1 MDLSSLGSK
10 GAHLNVTWRPKL
22 MEFGKPVT
30 FSVDIISRKIYSET
44 LLYL

>member
-1 MDLSSLGSK
+1 MLLNGFILIRTKRSSPE
-10 GAHLNVTWRPKL
+10 PKL